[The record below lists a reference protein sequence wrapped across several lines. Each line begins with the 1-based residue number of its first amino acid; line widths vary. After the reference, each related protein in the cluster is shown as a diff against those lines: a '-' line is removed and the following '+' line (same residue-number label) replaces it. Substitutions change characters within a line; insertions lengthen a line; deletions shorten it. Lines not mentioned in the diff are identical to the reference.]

1 MKRFHITYQHLRSFV
16 VDVFTACDMMPQ
28 RSEMAAE
35 VLCYADLHG
44 FDTHGVGNLE
54 RVYVSGLMDG
64 RINPAAQPEIVAESG
79 AIAVIDGH
87 DGLGLVVAVQAM
99 DLAIA
104 KAQEFGV
111 GVVTVRRSSH
121 FGSTGYYTSRALAA
135 DMLGIAMTNL
145 GAQVIVR
152 PPLGTMNMLGTNPI
166 SMAAPAAKLPPFLLD
181 MSTSV
186 VATGK
191 IRAAQQRGEAIPAG
205 WLVDDQGNAVTDP
218 WAFDHGTGYLQLLG
232 GGLQTGGHKGYGLAL
247 LVDILC
253 GILSGAKVGPD
264 PAVLQEGSARTNDNQ
279 NIGHFFLALNVG
291 AFRPLDEFR
300 QHMNEMLSALL
311 CCPTR
316 SANQRVIYPGY
327 LEEEVRRERLL
338 YGIPLDEHVYTS
350 LCRLALRLG
359 LAPPVAEQ
367 AASQPQD

>member
-1 MKRFHITYQHLRSFV
+1 MKRIRVAYEHLRSFV
-16 VDVFTACDMMPQ
+16 VDVFTACSMTPE
-28 RSEMAAE
+28 RSEIAAD

-44 FDTHGVGNLE
+44 FDTHGVCNLE
-54 RVYVSGLMDG
+54 RVYVSRLTDG
-64 RINPAAQPEIVAESG
+64 RINPAAQPEIVSESG

-111 GVVTVRRSSH
+111 GVVTVRHSSH
-121 FGSTGYYTSRALAA
+121 FGSTGYYASRALAA
-135 DMLGIAMTNL
+135 NMLGIAMTNL

-152 PPLGTMNMLGTNPI
+152 PPLGTVNMLGTNPI
-166 SMAAPAAKLPPFLLD
+166 SMAAPASALPPFLLD

-191 IRAAQQRGEAIPAG
+191 IRAAQQRGEVIPAG
-205 WLVDDQGNAVTDP
+205 WLVDDQGNPVIDP

-232 GGLQTGGHKGYGLAL
+232 GGLETGGHKGYGLAL

-264 PAVLQEGSARTNDNQ
+264 PAVLQEGSAWTNDDQ
-279 NIGHFFLALNVG
+279 NIGHFFLALNVE
-291 AFRPLDEFR
+291 AFRPLDELR
-300 QHMNEMLSALL
+300 QHMNDMLSTLL
-311 CCPTR
+311 RCPTR

-327 LEEEVRRERLL
+327 LEAQVRRERLFH
-338 YGIPLDEHVYTS
+338 GIPLDKHVYTS
-350 LCRLALRLG
+350 LYDLALRLG
-359 LAPPVAEQ
+359 LVPPIAEQ
-367 AASQPQD
+367 AV